1 MSMKYQGI
9 VNGETIFFDEWIIFR
24 CGYLLWVV
32 ALIVVARACQQSTYA
47 ILEAGGFEPP
57 SRDISGRVSTCL
69 VVYLIFARVAA
80 KRQAYT
86 FAISRLNS
94 PFASRTPASAIPLF
108 DAPDRPAGKSPPG
121 RAAQFRQPFA
131 TVCCQ
136 VKLSCR
142 IFNQANRHPGHA
154 TRPSTCPVEAI
165 RPLIQFCKEPVY
177 YTISVRHMQRS
188 NRLD

>member
-1 MSMKYQGI
+1 MRSLCSLTQ
-9 VNGETIFFDEWIIFR
+9 D
-24 CGYLLWVV
+24 
-32 ALIVVARACQQSTYA
+32 
-47 ILEAGGFEPP
+47 ILYCRRQYKMEAGGFEPP
-57 SRDISGRVSTCL
+57 SRDISGWASTCL
-69 VVYLIFARVAA
+69 VVYLKFARAAA
-80 KRQAYT
+80 KRQAYA

-94 PFASRTPASAIPLF
+94 PFASRTPASAIPLC

-142 IFNQANRHPGHA
+142 IFSQANRHPGHA

-165 RPLIQFCKEPVY
+165 RPLFAFSKSHPRYTYIVRSIGQVCKREKY
-177 YTISVRHMQRS
+177 KKAATLY
-188 NRLD
+188 